1 MENIKTVQNELE
13 NLHMILL
20 CKKGSHGVCVRG
32 KQSSLLLGELDT
44 QKSCAIHL
52 QQPHYHN
59 VCRPYWLWQ
68 HADPQQNARER
79 LAADESPA

>member
-1 MENIKTVQNELE
+1 MVFVSVEN
-13 NLHMILL
+13 
-20 CKKGSHGVCVRG
+20 KGACRS
-32 KQSSLLLGELDT
+32 GELDT

-79 LAADESPA
+79 LAVDESPA